1 MTGARPV
8 AVFYAPLKHP
18 RDREV
23 SGDREIARTLIAAFA
38 ACGLEPELAS
48 RLLTWRR
55 RFEPADAARLERC
68 AALVA
73 ATLIARYRRRASAR
87 RPRLWMT
94 YQNYHRC
101 PDLVGPAVATAL
113 EIPYVLVD
121 TALSGKGRRTAFRP
135 WVSAARLAVR
145 RADLIFAMSPRD
157 LPALAACRGP
167 RFAEERLVVLP
178 PAVDVARFEATGG
191 GRAEARAALTRRF
204 AAPEGPILL
213 CVAMMRAADKLD
225 SYRLLAAALARLAVE
240 APTRPWR
247 LAVAGDGPARRD
259 VEAALAAL
267 PAERVCLLGA
277 LEPAALSPVYWGADL
292 FAFPGLG
299 DALGLVY
306 LEAAAAG
313 LPSVACQGPGPAF
326 MVPPEGGLLTDPT
339 PEAYAAGLVA
349 LLEDPARRARLGAA
363 GHRFVAAERTTEAM
377 ERRLKDG
384 LARLGLA

>member
-8 AVFYAPLKHP
+8 AAFYAPLKHP
-18 RDREV
+18 CDREV
-23 SGDREIARTLIAAFA
+23 SGEREIARTLLAALT

-48 RLLTWRR
+48 QLRAWRR
-55 RFEPADAARLERC
+55 SFDAADATRLERR

-73 ATLIARYRRRASAR
+73 ATLVARYRRRAPTD

-101 PDLVGPAVATAL
+101 PDLVGPAVTTAL
-113 EIPYVLVD
+113 GIPYVLVD

-157 LPALAACRGP
+157 LPTLARFRGP
-167 RFAEERLVVLP
+167 HFAEERLLLLP
-178 PAVDVARFEATGG
+178 PAVDVGRFEATEA
-191 GRAEARAALTRRF
+191 GRAAARAALARRF
-204 AAPEGPILL
+204 AAPEGPVLL

-225 SYRLLAAALARLAVE
+225 SYRLLAAALGRLRGE
-240 APTRPWR
+240 APACPWR
-247 LAVAGDGPARRD
+247 LAVVGDGPVRRE

-267 PAERVCLLGA
+267 PRERVCLLGA
-277 LEPAALSPVYWGADL
+277 IEPAALPPVYWGADC
-292 FAFPGLG
+292 FAFPGVG
-299 DALGLVY
+299 EALGLVY

-313 LPSVACQGPGPAF
+313 LPSVACRGPGPAF
-326 MVPPEGGLLTDPT
+326 MVPPEGGLLTDPS

-349 LLEDPARRARLGAA
+349 LLDDPARRARLGAA

-384 LARLGLA
+384 LARLDLP